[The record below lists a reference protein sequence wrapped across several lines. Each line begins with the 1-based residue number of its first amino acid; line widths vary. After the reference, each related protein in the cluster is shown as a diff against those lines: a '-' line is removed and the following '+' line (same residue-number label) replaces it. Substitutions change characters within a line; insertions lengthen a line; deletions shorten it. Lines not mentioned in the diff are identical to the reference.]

1 MKVSSRI
8 LAVACTAAALPLFA
22 ATASAAP
29 LAQSLALSTA
39 DTGVVQEVQYR
50 RGWRGAY
57 RGAYRGGW
65 RNGRWIGPAAGF
77 AAGVAVG
84 SVLAPRYYYDE
95 GAYAYAPGPT
105 YVPVNPGYA
114 YAPRGTWYGDRYPPY
129 TGWSSRCTPDPA
141 FNSGYPS
148 YYC

>member
-57 RGAYRGGW
+57 RGGW

-84 SVLAPRYYYDE
+84 SVLAPRYYYDQ

-129 TGWSSRCTPDPA
+129 TGWSSRCTPDPGY
-141 FNSGYPS
+141 NSGYPS